1 MKLRALIIL
10 GLFTLSSAIGCLM
23 TPVPTPSVGI
33 EQTLINALGFYQM
46 GKSYLDKRENQL
58 AINSFQDALKL
69 QPEYMD
75 AEYGLAQAYFQAG
88 QAEEG
93 LKHLKLAESRLVGTT
108 LKITPSGNATAP
120 EASPDD
126 KDERKIALQ
135 KNFYDWLRK
144 NTEENAVDKELVAHL
159 ESTIEQAPNQPQL
172 YYALGILY
180 FQAGEY
186 NRAKP
191 LFEKVV
197 ELAPESGTGQDA
209 KLLLSLM
216 Q

>member
-1 MKLRALIIL
+1 MNMRLKVFIII
-10 GLFTLSSAIGCLM
+10 GLFTLSAAIGCLM
-23 TPVPTPSVGI
+23 TPAAGPV

-93 LKHLKLAESRLVGTT
+93 LKHLKLAEQYAT
-108 LKITPSGNATAP
+108 LKITPSAGAAAP
-120 EASPDD
+120 EANPDD

-144 NTEENAVDKELVAHL
+144 NSETNPVDKELVTHL
-159 ESTIEQAPNQPQL
+159 ESTIAQAPNQPQL
-172 YYALGILY
+172 YYVLGILY